1 MANRVFIS
9 GNLGTDIKVIYT
21 AGKGTPVGRFSVGV
35 NEYNSQT
42 KQNETMWVNVTLW
55 GKAAESLSPYLVK
68 GTKVIVTGKL
78 SIRKYKANDG
88 TEKYSTEVVAD
99 MVNGVELI
107 GKKKETNEFDK
118 QASNFPDPFERS
130 YSEPIIDD
138 DMPFN

>member
-1 MANRVFIS
+1 MANKVFIS
-9 GNLGTDIKVIYT
+9 GNLGTDIKVTYT
-21 AGKGTPVGRFSVGV
+21 SGKGTPVGRFSVGV

-55 GKAAESLSPYLVK
+55 GKSAESLSPYLVK

-118 QASNFPDPFERS
+118 QASNFPDPFTKEHE
-130 YSEPIIDD
+130 EPVFGDI
-138 DMPFN
+138 PF

>member
-1 MANRVFIS
+1 MANKVFIS
-9 GNLGTDIKVIYT
+9 GNLGTDIKVTYT
-21 AGKGTPVGRFSVGV
+21 SGKGTPVGRFSVGV

-55 GKAAESLSPYLVK
+55 GKSAESLSPYLVK

-107 GKKKETNEFDK
+107 GKKKETNEFHK
-118 QASNFPDPFERS
+118 QASNFPDPFTKEHE
-130 YSEPIIDD
+130 EPGVGEDC
-138 DMPFN
+138 PV

>member
-9 GNLGTDIKVIYT
+9 GNLGTDIKVMYT
-21 AGKGTPVGRFSVGV
+21 AGKGTPVGKFSVGV

-42 KQNETMWVNVTLW
+42 KQKETMWVNVTFW
-55 GKAAESLSPYLVK
+55 GKSAESLSPYLVK

-118 QASNFPDPFERS
+118 QASNFPDPFERTNE
-130 YSEPIIDD
+130 EPVFGEDF
-138 DMPFN
+138 PF

>member
-9 GNLGTDIKVIYT
+9 GNLGTDIKVTYT
-21 AGKGTPVGRFSVGV
+21 SGKGTPVGRFSVGV

-42 KQNETMWVNVTLW
+42 KQNETMWVSVTLW

-118 QASNFPDPFERS
+118 QASNFPDPFEKTN
-130 YSEPIIDD
+130 EELEFGEDF
-138 DMPFN
+138 PF

>member
-1 MANRVFIS
+1 MANKVFIS
-9 GNLGTDIKVIYT
+9 GNLGTDIKVTYT
-21 AGKGTPVGRFSVGV
+21 SGKGTPVGRFSVGV

-55 GKAAESLSPYLVK
+55 GKSAESLSPYLVK

-99 MVNGVELI
+99 MVNGEELI

-118 QASNFPDPFERS
+118 QASNFPDPFTKEHE
-130 YSEPIIDD
+130 EPVFED

>member
-1 MANRVFIS
+1 MANKVFIS
-9 GNLGTDIKVIYT
+9 GNLGTDIKVTYT
-21 AGKGTPVGRFSVGV
+21 SGKGTPVGRFSVGV

-118 QASNFPDPFERS
+118 QASNFSDPFERTNE
-130 YSEPIIDD
+130 EPVFGEDF
-138 DMPFN
+138 PF

>member
-1 MANRVFIS
+1 MANKVFIS
-9 GNLGTDIKVIYT
+9 GNLGTDIKVTYT

-55 GKAAESLSPYLVK
+55 GKSAESLSPYLVK

-107 GKKKETNEFDK
+107 GKKKETNKFDK
-118 QASNFPDPFERS
+118 QANNFPDPFTKEH
-130 YSEPIIDD
+130 EGPVFEDI
-138 DMPFN
+138 PF

>member
-1 MANRVFIS
+1 MANKVFIS
-9 GNLGTDIKVIYT
+9 GNLGTDIKVTYT
-21 AGKGTPVGRFSVGV
+21 SGKGTPVGRFSVGV

-107 GKKKETNEFDK
+107 GKRKETNEFDK
-118 QASNFPDPFERS
+118 QASNFPDPFERTNE
-130 YSEPIIDD
+130 EPEFGEDF
-138 DMPFN
+138 PF

>member
-9 GNLGTDIKVIYT
+9 GNLGTDIKVTYT

-42 KQNETMWVNVTLW
+42 KQNETTRVNVTLW

-118 QASNFPDPFERS
+118 QANKFPEPFTKE
-130 YSEPIIDD
+130 YEEPVFEKI
-138 DMPFN
+138 PF

>member
-1 MANRVFIS
+1 MANKVFIS
-9 GNLGTDIKVIYT
+9 GNLGTDIKVTYT
-21 AGKGTPVGRFSVGV
+21 SGKGTPVGRFSVGV

-55 GKAAESLSPYLVK
+55 GKSAESLSPYLVK

-118 QASNFPDPFERS
+118 QASNFPDPFERTNE
-130 YSEPIIDD
+130 EPVFGEDF
-138 DMPFN
+138 PF

>member
-9 GNLGTDIKVIYT
+9 GNLGTDIKVTYAT
-21 AGKGTPVGRFSVGV
+21 GKGTPVGRFSVGV

-55 GKAAESLSPYLVK
+55 GKSAESLSPYLVK
-68 GTKVIVTGKL
+68 GTKVIVIGKL

-107 GKKKETNEFDK
+107 GKRKETNEFDK
-118 QASNFPDPFERS
+118 QASNFPDPFERTNE
-130 YSEPIIDD
+130 EPEFGEDF
-138 DMPFN
+138 PF

>member
-1 MANRVFIS
+1 MANKVFIS
-9 GNLGTDIKVIYT
+9 GNLGTDIKVTYT

-118 QASNFPDPFERS
+118 QASNFPDTFTKEHEEPVFE
-130 YSEPIIDD
+130 

>member
-1 MANRVFIS
+1 MANRIFIS
-9 GNLGTDIKVIYT
+9 GNLGTDIKVTYT
-21 AGKGTPVGRFSVGV
+21 AGKGTPVGIFSVGV

-55 GKAAESLSPYLVK
+55 GKSAESLSPYLVK

-78 SIRKYKANDG
+78 SIKKYKANDG

-118 QASNFPDPFERS
+118 QASNFPDPFERTNE
-130 YSEPIIDD
+130 EPVFGEDF
-138 DMPFN
+138 PF

>member
-1 MANRVFIS
+1 MANKVFIS
-9 GNLGTDIKVIYT
+9 GNLGTDIKVTYT

-55 GKAAESLSPYLVK
+55 GKSAESLSPYLVK

-118 QASNFPDPFERS
+118 QASNFSDPFERTNE
-130 YSEPIIDD
+130 EPVFGEDF
-138 DMPFN
+138 PF

>member
-9 GNLGTDIKVIYT
+9 GNLGTDIKVTYT

-55 GKAAESLSPYLVK
+55 GKSAESLSPYLVK

-78 SIRKYKANDG
+78 SIRKYKTNDG

-107 GKKKETNEFDK
+107 GKRKETNEFDK
-118 QASNFPDPFERS
+118 QASNFPDPFERTNE
-130 YSEPIIDD
+130 EPEFGEDF
-138 DMPFN
+138 PF

>member
-9 GNLGTDIKVIYT
+9 GNLGTDIKVTYT

-55 GKAAESLSPYLVK
+55 GKSAESLSPYLVK

-99 MVNGVELI
+99 MVN
-107 GKKKETNEFDK
+107 
-118 QASNFPDPFERS
+118 
-130 YSEPIIDD
+130 
-138 DMPFN
+138 

>member
-1 MANRVFIS
+1 MANKVFIS
-9 GNLGTDIKVIYT
+9 GNLGTDIKVTYT

-55 GKAAESLSPYLVK
+55 GKSAESLSPYLVK

-88 TEKYSTEVVAD
+88 TEKYSTEVIAD
-99 MVNGVELI
+99 MVNGIELI

-118 QASNFPDPFERS
+118 QASNFPDPFERANE
-130 YSEPIIDD
+130 EPEFGEDF
-138 DMPFN
+138 PF

>member
-1 MANRVFIS
+1 MANKVFIS
-9 GNLGTDIKVIYT
+9 GNLGTDIKVTYT

-35 NEYNSQT
+35 DEYNSQT

-55 GKAAESLSPYLVK
+55 GKSAESLSPYLVK

-78 SIRKYKANDG
+78 SIKKYKANDG

-118 QASNFPDPFERS
+118 QASNFPDPFERTNE
-130 YSEPIIDD
+130 EPVFGEDF
-138 DMPFN
+138 PF

>member
-9 GNLGTDIKVIYT
+9 GNVGNDIKVTYT

-55 GKAAESLSPYLVK
+55 GKTAESLSPYLVK

-118 QASNFPDPFERS
+118 QASNFSDPFERTNE
-130 YSEPIIDD
+130 EPVFGEDF
-138 DMPFN
+138 PF

>member
-9 GNLGTDIKVIYT
+9 GNLGTDIKVTYT
-21 AGKGTPVGRFSVGV
+21 AGKGIPVGRFSVGV

-42 KQNETMWVNVTLW
+42 KQNETKWVNVTLW
-55 GKAAESLSPYLVK
+55 GKSAESLSPYLVK

-118 QASNFPDPFERS
+118 QASNFPDPFERTNE
-130 YSEPIIDD
+130 EPVFGEDF
-138 DMPFN
+138 PF

>member
-9 GNLGTDIKVIYT
+9 GNLGTDIKLTYT
-21 AGKGTPVGRFSVGV
+21 SGKGTPVGRFSVGV

-55 GKAAESLSPYLVK
+55 GKSAESLSPYLVK

-118 QASNFPDPFERS
+118 QASNFPDPFERTNE
-130 YSEPIIDD
+130 EPVFGEDF
-138 DMPFN
+138 PF

>member
-9 GNLGTDIKVIYT
+9 GNLGTDIKVTYT

-42 KQNETMWVNVTLW
+42 KQNETMSVNVTLW
-55 GKAAESLSPYLVK
+55 CKTAESLSPYLVK

-118 QASNFPDPFERS
+118 QANNFPDPFERTNE
-130 YSEPIIDD
+130 EPVFGEDF
-138 DMPFN
+138 PF

>member
-1 MANRVFIS
+1 MELIN
-9 GNLGTDIKVIYT
+9 
-21 AGKGTPVGRFSVGV
+21 
-35 NEYNSQT
+35 
-42 KQNETMWVNVTLW
+42 
-55 GKAAESLSPYLVK
+55 
-68 GTKVIVTGKL
+68 GKL

-130 YSEPIIDD
+130 YSEPIFGD

>member
-1 MANRVFIS
+1 MANKVFIS
-9 GNLGTDIKVIYT
+9 GNLGTDIKVTYT
-21 AGKGTPVGRFSVGV
+21 SGKGTPVGRFSVGV

-55 GKAAESLSPYLVK
+55 GKSAESLSPYLAK

-118 QASNFPDPFERS
+118 QANNFPDPFTKEHE
-130 YSEPIIDD
+130 EPVFDD
-138 DMPFN
+138 IPF

>member
-9 GNLGTDIKVIYT
+9 GNLGTDIKVTYT

-55 GKAAESLSPYLVK
+55 GKSVESLSPYLAK

-88 TEKYSTEVVAD
+88 TEKYNTEVVAD

-118 QASNFPDPFERS
+118 QASNFPDPFERTNE
-130 YSEPIIDD
+130 EPVFGEDF
-138 DMPFN
+138 PF

>member
-9 GNLGTDIKVIYT
+9 GNLGTDIKVTYT

-35 NEYNSQT
+35 NEYKSQT
-42 KQNETMWVNVTLW
+42 KQNEIMWVNVTLW
-55 GKAAESLSPYLVK
+55 GKSAESLSPYLVK

-118 QASNFPDPFERS
+118 QASNFPDPFERTNE
-130 YSEPIIDD
+130 EPVFGEDF
-138 DMPFN
+138 PF

>member
-9 GNLGTDIKVIYT
+9 GNLGTDIKVMYT
-21 AGKGTPVGRFSVGV
+21 AGKGTPVGKFSVGV

-42 KQNETMWVNVTLW
+42 KQKETMWVNVTFW
-55 GKAAESLSPYLVK
+55 GKSVESLSPYLVK

-118 QASNFPDPFERS
+118 QASNFPDPFERTNE
-130 YSEPIIDD
+130 EPVFGEDF
-138 DMPFN
+138 PF

>member
-1 MANRVFIS
+1 MANKVFIS
-9 GNLGTDIKVIYT
+9 GNLGTDIKVTYT
-21 AGKGTPVGRFSVGV
+21 AGKGTSVGRFSVGV

-118 QASNFPDPFERS
+118 QASNFPDPFTKEHE
-130 YSEPIIDD
+130 EPVFE
-138 DMPFN
+138 DMPF

>member
-1 MANRVFIS
+1 MANKVFIS
-9 GNLGTDIKVIYT
+9 GNLGTDIKVTYT
-21 AGKGTPVGRFSVGV
+21 SGKGTPVGRFSVGV

-55 GKAAESLSPYLVK
+55 GKSAESLSPYLVK

-107 GKKKETNEFDK
+107 GKKKEANEFDK
-118 QASNFPDPFERS
+118 QASNFPDPFERTNE
-130 YSEPIIDD
+130 EPVFGEDF
-138 DMPFN
+138 PF

>member
-9 GNLGTDIKVIYT
+9 GNLGTDIKVTYT
-21 AGKGTPVGRFSVGV
+21 SGKGTPVGRFSVGV

-42 KQNETMWVNVTLW
+42 KQNETMWVSVTLW

-118 QASNFPDPFERS
+118 QANNFPDPFERTNE
-130 YSEPIIDD
+130 EPVFGEDF
-138 DMPFN
+138 PF

>member
-9 GNLGTDIKVIYT
+9 GNLGTDIKVTYT

-55 GKAAESLSPYLVK
+55 GKSAESLSPYLVK

-78 SIRKYKANDG
+78 SKKKYKANDG

-118 QASNFPDPFERS
+118 QASNFPDPFERTNE
-130 YSEPIIDD
+130 EPVFGEDF
-138 DMPFN
+138 PF

>member
-1 MANRVFIS
+1 MANKVFIS
-9 GNLGTDIKVIYT
+9 GNLGTDIKVTYT
-21 AGKGTPVGRFSVGV
+21 SGKGTPVGRFSVGV

-55 GKAAESLSPYLVK
+55 GKTVESLSPYLVK

-118 QASNFPDPFERS
+118 QASNFPDPFERTNE
-130 YSEPIIDD
+130 EPEFGEDF
-138 DMPFN
+138 PF

>member
-9 GNLGTDIKVIYT
+9 GNLGTDIKVTYT

-35 NEYNSQT
+35 NEYNNQT
-42 KQNETMWVNVTLW
+42 KQNETMWVNVTLL
-55 GKAAESLSPYLVK
+55 GKSAESLSPYLVK

-118 QASNFPDPFERS
+118 QASNFPDPFERTNE
-130 YSEPIIDD
+130 EPVFGEDF
-138 DMPFN
+138 PF

>member
-1 MANRVFIS
+1 MANKVFIS
-9 GNLGTDIKVIYT
+9 GNLGTDIKVTYT

-55 GKAAESLSPYLVK
+55 GKTAESLSPYLVK

-118 QASNFPDPFERS
+118 QASNFSDPFERTNE
-130 YSEPIIDD
+130 EPVFGEDF
-138 DMPFN
+138 PF

>member
-1 MANRVFIS
+1 MANRVCIS
-9 GNLGTDIKVIYT
+9 GNLGTDIKVTYT

-55 GKAAESLSPYLVK
+55 GKAAESLSSYLVK

-107 GKKKETNEFDK
+107 GKKKEANEFDK
-118 QASNFPDPFERS
+118 QASNFPDPFERTNE
-130 YSEPIIDD
+130 EPEFGEDF
-138 DMPFN
+138 PF

>member
-9 GNLGTDIKVIYT
+9 GNLGSDIKVTYT
-21 AGKGTPVGRFSVGV
+21 AGKGTPVGKFSVGV

-55 GKAAESLSPYLVK
+55 GKSAESLSPYLVK
-68 GTKVIVTGKL
+68 GTKVIVTGRL

-107 GKKKETNEFDK
+107 GKKKEINEFDK
-118 QASNFPDPFERS
+118 QASNFPDPFERTNE
-130 YSEPIIDD
+130 EPVFGEDF
-138 DMPFN
+138 PF

>member
-1 MANRVFIS
+1 MANKVFIY
-9 GNLGTDIKVIYT
+9 GNLGTDIKVTYT

-118 QASNFPDPFERS
+118 QASNFSDPFERTNE
-130 YSEPIIDD
+130 EPVFGEDF
-138 DMPFN
+138 PF

>member
-9 GNLGTDIKVIYT
+9 GNLGTDIKVTYT
-21 AGKGTPVGRFSVGV
+21 SGKGTPVGRFSVGV

-55 GKAAESLSPYLVK
+55 GKSAESLSPYLVK

-118 QASNFPDPFERS
+118 QANNFPDPFERTNE
-130 YSEPIIDD
+130 EPVFGEDF
-138 DMPFN
+138 PF